1 MFERRV
7 ESFRVASRVV
17 DGTTDLRLDASFYNP
32 RVLAAVQALDES
44 GMEIRT
50 LGDVTERVFIP
61 PRFKRVYVDADHGV
75 PFIQGSHILQFRLTD
90 LKYLSRKAHKG
101 LERWIIES
109 GWILVTCSG
118 TVGRVA
124 ITPSHWDRW
133 AASQHI
139 LRIVPKNDAQCPVGY
154 LATYLAS
161 PIGQAQ
167 LTAQIYGAVVDEL
180 TEEQARSVRVPIPTN
195 RAQRLKVKKINEMA
209 MEALRMR
216 DEAFTSGEV
225 AATTLNA
232 LLPQEQPAATPV
244 SSGRGVDA
252 VAG

>member
-1 MFERRV
+1 MLERRV
-7 ESFRVASRVV
+7 ESFRVASKFV
-17 DGTTDLRLDASFYNP
+17 DDTADLRLDASYYNP
-32 RVLAAVQALDES
+32 RALAAVQALDES

-50 LGDVTERVFIP
+50 LGDVAERVFIP
-61 PRFKRVYVDADHGV
+61 PRFKRIYVDAAHGV
-75 PFIQGSHILQFRLTD
+75 PFLQGSHILQFRLTD

-101 LERWIIES
+101 LDRWIIES

-124 ITPSHWDRW
+124 IAPSHWDKW

-139 LRIVPKNDAQCPVGY
+139 LRIVPKANSDCPAGY
-154 LATYLAS
+154 LATYLSS

-180 TEEQARSVRVPIPTN
+180 TEEQARSVRVPIPTT

-209 MEALRMR
+209 LESLRLR
-216 DEAFTSGEV
+216 DEAFTFGES
-225 AATTLNA
+225 ATATLKG
-232 LLPQEQPAATPV
+232 LLPHEDDSQPGPL
-244 SSGRGVDA
+244 SGIVHFCA
-252 VAG
+252 ST

>member
-1 MFERRV
+1 MLERRV
-7 ESFRVASRVV
+7 ESFRVASRLV
-17 DGTTDLRLDASFYNP
+17 DGTADLRLDASYYNP
-32 RVLAAVQALDES
+32 RALAAVQALDES

-75 PFIQGSHILQFRLTD
+75 PFIQGSHVLQFRLTD

-124 ITPSHWDRW
+124 ITPSHWDGW

-139 LRIVPKNDAQCPVGY
+139 MRIVPKEDSKCPAGY
-154 LATYLAS
+154 LATFLAS

-180 TEEQARSVRVPIPTN
+180 TEEQARSVRVPIPTT
-195 RAQRLKVKKINEMA
+195 RAQRLKVKKINDMA

-216 DEAFTSGEV
+216 DEAFTSGE
-225 AATTLNA
+225 AAAITLNG
-232 LLPQEQPAATPV
+232 LLPQTQPGSTAASPV
-244 SSGRGVDA
+244 RGVDA
-252 VAG
+252 ASG